1 MHDRFAGDR
10 ARALDLI
17 AEAFDNPGH
26 SNSAEVVR
34 VAEFDATP
42 AGVIGCYPD
51 WEGSGRGRAD
61 VRLGLRR
68 AALARRPLML
78 AFVLRMRRAIPESPR
93 EALYVAA
100 LATAPEFRRRGVAR
114 ALLDAAADEAA
125 AARPDPD
132 LPRDRGGQR
141 PGPASVRELRL
152 PAGSAWAAAARR
164 AALRELRARAR
175 GYSPITLITSRFLPA
190 AVELGVEDLPA
201 RGRGRACPR
210 SPAAPP
216 GDARAG
222 SSSARHR
229 CPRRRG
235 GGG

>member
-1 MHDRFAGDR
+1 MSVHVRPARADEARTLAPLLYAVNPDMHDRFAGDR

-114 ALLDAAADEAA
+114 ALLDAAADEARRLGLIRICLETEADNVPARRLYESCGFLLA
-125 AARPDPD
+125 AHGRR
-132 LPRDRGGQR
+132 LRGV
-141 PGPASVRELRL
+141 PHFVSYVRELGAIR
-152 PAGSAWAAAARR
+152 P
-164 AALRELRARAR
+164 
-175 GYSPITLITSRFLPA
+175 SP
-190 AVELGVEDLPA
+190 
-201 RGRGRACPR
+201 
-210 SPAAPP
+210 
-216 GDARAG
+216 
-222 SSSARHR
+222 
-229 CPRRRG
+229 
-235 GGG
+235 